1 MTSKVFLHF
10 SVTGFGWS
18 YFKQKPI
25 NCNHCEYNFK
35 SIYLTYKCEK
45 GDMVDLST
53 HAEDLKLRLM
63 TIELL
68 RTAKYKRNITYREL
82 ASKTDLPVTV
92 LSRYAKGHVLPNTTR
107 AKQLWRVL
115 NKMVGLEAEL
125 RSRIKFDDA
134 GYFDNT
140 EIVGDYN
147 ILQQAANHALANF
160 AGKRVTKVLTAA
172 VDGIPL
178 ATMVA
183 NALGV
188 NLIVAKRNKEVGV
201 KAFIDETYILG
212 RDSGVTV
219 TLYIPKEAI
228 KKRDSVLIVDD
239 MIKSG
244 ETQEALVTLVK
255 KSKAEVSGIFSLIAV
270 GEEWKKRLKSG
281 EESPSKSLPP

>member
-1 MTSKVFLHF
+1 M
-10 SVTGFGWS
+10 
-18 YFKQKPI
+18 
-25 NCNHCEYNFK
+25 
-35 SIYLTYKCEK
+35 
-45 GDMVDLST
+45 ST

-82 ASKTDLPVTV
+82 ASKTGLPVTV

-115 NKMVGLEAEL
+115 TKLVGLETEL
-125 RSRIKFDDA
+125 RNRIKFDDT

-140 EIVGDYN
+140 EIIGDYN
-147 ILQQAANHALANF
+147 ILQQAANYALSNF

-172 VDGIPL
+172 TDGIPL

-201 KAFIDETYILG
+201 KAFLEETFILG
-212 RDSGVTV
+212 KDSGVTV
-219 TLYIPKEAI
+219 TLYIPKEII

-244 ETQEALVTLVK
+244 ETQEALVNLVK
-255 KSKAEVSGIFSLIAV
+255 KAKAEISGVFSLIAV
-270 GEEWKKRLKSG
+270 GDNWKKHLKVTSDCPV
-281 EESPSKSLPP
+281 EVVTYVKSPFDSDRA

>member
-1 MTSKVFLHF
+1 VYE
-10 SVTGFGWS
+10 GFG
-18 YFKQKPI
+18 
-25 NCNHCEYNFK
+25 
-35 SIYLTYKCEK
+35 
-45 GDMVDLST
+45 MST

-82 ASKTDLPVTV
+82 SSKTGLPVTV
-92 LSRYAKGHVLPNTTR
+92 LSRYAKGHVLPNTIR

-115 NKMVGLEAEL
+115 TKLVGLETEL
-125 RSRIKFDDA
+125 RSRIKFDET

-147 ILQQAANHALANF
+147 ILQQAANYALANF
-160 AGKRVTKVLTAA
+160 AGKRVTKIITAA
-172 VDGIPL
+172 VDGVPL

-201 KAFIDETYILG
+201 KAFLDETYILG
-212 RDSGVTV
+212 KDSGVTV

-228 KKRDSVLIVDD
+228 KKRDSVLVVDD

-244 ETQEALVTLVK
+244 ETQEAMVSLVRK
-255 KSKAEVSGIFSLIAV
+255 AKAEISGVFSLIAV
-270 GEEWKKRLKSG
+270 GDEWKKRLKFANDAPVEVVTYLKSPF
-281 EESPSKSLPP
+281 ESESHHT